1 MKCRGHN
8 CLWPIFVLSLLNT
21 ALRNFCGFRALTYK
35 HVNSETI
42 KHSYMNLKY
51 IFLLPTLFLTTLNLN
66 AQEKEYP
73 DGHGK
78 TVKLPQG
85 DISFADEV
93 VSYKAGNPAPIPE
106 NSKPKDAVGIPDFN
120 GEKISGFVSLG
131 TGGELVLQFT
141 DNALINIDGPDLY
154 VFEMGKYVEETFLY
168 VSKDNKKWINVGKI
182 SGGNALVDIGDSTKP
197 GEIFRY
203 IKLIDAKTSKAND
216 KMWPGA
222 DIDAVAALG
231 SAKQIS
237 LNATTLFNVNKSELK
252 PEAKK
257 DLDKIADE
265 VNLNPQYYLVVDGHC
280 DSTGNKANNEKLSKD
295 RANSVK
301 TYLLSRLKNKTT
313 KINANGYSDQYPIA
327 PNSTPQ
333 GREKNR
339 RVEVYLVPE
348 AKKK

>member
-1 MKCRGHN
+1 M
-8 CLWPIFVLSLLNT
+8 
-21 ALRNFCGFRALTYK
+21 NFK
-35 HVNSETI
+35 N
-42 KHSYMNLKY
+42 
-51 IFLLPTLFLTTLNLN
+51 FLLPTLILLTLNFN

-78 TVKLPQG
+78 TVKLPGG
-85 DISFADEV
+85 DLSFADV
-93 VSYKAGNPAPIPE
+93 LVSYKAGNPAPVPE
-106 NSKPKDAVGIPDFN
+106 NSKGQDAVGIPDFN
-120 GEKISGFVSLG
+120 EENVTGFVSLG
-131 TGGELVLQFT
+131 SGGELILQFT

-168 VSKDNKKWINVGKI
+168 VSKDKKKWIGVGKI

-203 IKLIDAKTSKAND
+203 VKLIDAKTPLKAND

-222 DIDAVAALG
+222 DIDAVAAIG

-237 LNATTLFNVNKSELK
+237 LNATTLFNVNKAVLK

-265 VNLNPQYYLVVDGHC
+265 INLNPKYYLVIDGHC
-280 DSTGNKANNEKLSKD
+280 DSTGNKAQNEKLAKD
-295 RANSVK
+295 RAAAVK
-301 TYLLSRLKNKTT
+301 TYFLSKLKNKNT
-313 KINANGYSDQYPIA
+313 KINTNGYSDQYPIA
-327 PNSTPQ
+327 TNATPQ

-348 AKKK
+348 KKK